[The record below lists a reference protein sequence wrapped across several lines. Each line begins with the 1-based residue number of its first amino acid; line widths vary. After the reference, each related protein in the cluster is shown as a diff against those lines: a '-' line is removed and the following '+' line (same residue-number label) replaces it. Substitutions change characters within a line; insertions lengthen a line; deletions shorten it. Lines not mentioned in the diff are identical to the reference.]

1 MAPPLATE
9 AYTPAFTA
17 LCCAAVR
24 RIPESLGRS
33 PCGNVIM
40 TQRGAGF
47 SDGQADVA
55 ADRDGA
61 ADPVVFR
68 EAGIVVL
75 RRHDDVGA
83 EAPDFE
89 AAVWVQHPQAVDRR
103 GGQQVHNGD
112 VEERP
117 GRHLE
122 IGHAVP
128 VVQAGDVRP
137 VLLGRAPEGI

>member
-9 AYTPAFTA
+9 ARTPAFTA

-103 GGQQVHNGD
+103 GGRRCTTAMSKN
-112 VEERP
+112 
-117 GRHLE
+117 
-122 IGHAVP
+122 VP
-128 VVQAGDVRP
+128 AGIWKSVTLSR
-137 VLLGRAPEGI
+137 

>member
-1 MAPPLATE
+1 MAPPLVTE
-9 AYTPAFTA
+9 AHTPAFTA

-68 EAGIVVL
+68 EARLFAAGGY
-75 RRHDDVGA
+75 DDVGA

-103 GGQQVHNGD
+103 GGRRCTTAMSKN
-112 VEERP
+112 
-117 GRHLE
+117 
-122 IGHAVP
+122 VP
-128 VVQAGDVRP
+128 AGIWKSVTLSR
-137 VLLGRAPEGI
+137 